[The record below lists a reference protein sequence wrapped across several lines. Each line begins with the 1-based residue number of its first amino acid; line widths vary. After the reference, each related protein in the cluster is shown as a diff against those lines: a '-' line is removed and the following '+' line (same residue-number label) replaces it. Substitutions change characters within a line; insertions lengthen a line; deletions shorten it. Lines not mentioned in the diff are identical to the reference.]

1 MPGSGT
7 GTPITPV
14 LPSPSTAVAYA
25 GPALPITLLSLTQFA
40 QILGLD
46 PLHFFGGISTLRP
59 ESAHCHDVW
68 MEYQWQDTGKA
79 SRAEVARAI
88 HRAEDDIADVAGFWP
103 AWKWI
108 ADERHQCRRGGQSPH
123 VPRLRFVTKWG
134 KVISGGAMTSTE
146 AILASSIV
154 RGANIDTDGDGFA
167 ETAVFTLSGVSAD
180 WGLEEIRACF
190 KEYSD
195 GDAAN
200 CRTDPTSTDFDENW
214 EVRPI
219 RMKRS
224 GTTVLAY
231 VPIWLLFKPRLYEA
245 LDADN
250 INADDVDNYVDTVSF
265 YRVYNDLSTQASLMW
280 GTDCVYDVSCAWT
293 TQAGCIRTPDPHN
306 GIITVTPGTYDAD
319 NDVYDAGCYTYG
331 TTPDAVRLWYKAGL
345 PRPAPGVVDH
355 TWARLIVMLACAR
368 LDWPVC
374 SCSNVKTLVDEW
386 KQNAAKITEDR
397 TYTFPVEAMLNP
409 FGMRVGEILAYI
421 GVSTPGRKKGRAVR
435 T

>member
-1 MPGSGT
+1 MRAS
-7 GTPITPV
+7 TP
-14 LPSPSTAVAYA
+14 
-25 GPALPITLLSLTQFA
+25 SLVSLEQFA

-46 PLHFFGGISTLRP
+46 PIHFAGGYSVLRP
-59 ESAHCHDVW
+59 ESSHCHDIW
-68 MEYQWQDTGKA
+68 QQYQWQDTGKA
-79 SRAEVARAI
+79 SREEVARAL
-88 HRAEDDIADVAGFWP
+88 HRAEADIADVAGFWA

-108 ADERHQCRRGGQSPH
+108 DDERHKCQRGGQVPH
-123 VPRLRFVTKWG
+123 VARLRFTTKWG
-134 KVISGGAMTSTE
+134 EVISGGAQAVS
-146 AILASSIV
+146 AIDAGDV
-154 RGANIDTDGDGFA
+154 TRGANVDADGDGFA
-167 ETAVFTLSGVSAD
+167 EWAVFTVANVATTWD
-180 WGLEEIRACF
+180 LEDIRACF
-190 KEYSD
+190 KVYSAI
-195 GDAAN
+195 DAVN
-200 CRTDPTSTDFDENW
+200 CRTNPSSTSYDEAW
-214 EVRPI
+214 EVRPL
-219 RMKRS
+219 KLTRS
-224 GTTVLAY
+224 GTTVTVY
-231 VPIWLLFKPRLYEA
+231 VPVWHLFKPQLSEELSPDA
-245 LDADN
+245 IDADATASY
-250 INADDVDNYVDTVSF
+250 IDTLSF

-345 PRPAPGVVDH
+345 ARPAPGVVDH
-355 TWARLIVMLACAR
+355 TWARLIVMLACSR